1 MRTLM
6 LLRHAKAVVA
16 DGKIRDRDRPLAGR
30 GQKDAPKIGAY
41 MGRHRLMPDRALV
54 SPSKRTEET
63 WVLVAPALGRPV
75 QATFDERL
83 YDASPQTIMDV
94 IQETG
99 AACPTLLVIGHNP
112 ALHRVAVG
120 LIATGDLDAREQLH
134 ESLPT
139 SGLVTIEFPFDDW
152 QKLHAQA
159 GRLGLFVTPDLLKAA
174 TD

>member
-16 DGKIRDRDRPLAGR
+16 DGKIRDHDRPLASR
-30 GQKDAPKIGAY
+30 GQKDAPKVGAY
-41 MGRHRLMPDRALV
+41 MARHRLMPDCALV
-54 SPSKRTEET
+54 SPAKRTRET
-63 WVLVAPALGRPV
+63 WALLAPALASPL
-75 QATFDERL
+75 QATFDARL
-83 YDASPQTIMDV
+83 YDASPQTVMDV

-99 AACPTLLVIGHNP
+99 TACPTLLVLGHNP

-152 QKLHAQA
+152 RKLHAQA